1 MKRNYSKDSVRDF
14 LNEKFRKEASSNPG
28 NQGSSE
34 LDELWYL
41 SGKALNSPSFSSS
54 DGWQRFAAHK
64 GLRPSRHVYRRPL
77 ALGLIAIVIIIG
89 MGLLYYFSVESDRSE
104 SEPAIIAQ
112 MQLNYTENLP
122 DGSTI
127 YYHNSDGFEASD
139 EFTPMDRKVSLKGN
153 AYCKI
158 ASDEA
163 HPFLIQTPIGL
174 ITVLGTEFLVLQD
187 EYSLSV
193 KVKEG
198 KVLLR
203 HLESRDLETVLV
215 AGQRGKLHFDERM
228 ILTLAG
234 RDDVPQQLIMT
245 DASVKDA
252 LELVS
257 VMAPDKL
264 RISSESIVQ
273 ECPITSLWDLK
284 EPNEIK
290 SELELLFNTTITNSG
305 KQLVIQDLN
314 CSN

>member
-1 MKRNYSKDSVRDF
+1 MKRNYSKDDIRDF
-14 LNEKFRKEASSNPG
+14 LNEKFGKELSSNPG
-28 NQGSSE
+28 KQGSSE
-34 LDELWYL
+34 LDELWDL

-54 DGWQRFAAHK
+54 DGWQRFASDK
-64 GLRPSRHVYRRPL
+64 GFRPSGSVYRRPWVLGLL
-77 ALGLIAIVIIIG
+77 ALVIIIG
-89 MGLLYYFSVESDRSE
+89 MGLLYYFSAESDRSE
-104 SEPAIIAQ
+104 SEHVIIAQ
-112 MQLNYTENLP
+112 MELKYSENLP

-127 YYHNSDGFEASD
+127 YYHSPDGFEASE
-139 EFTPMDRKVSLKGN
+139 EFTPIHRKVSLTGN

-198 KVLLR
+198 KVLIR
-203 HLESRDLETVLV
+203 HLERHDLEAVLV
-215 AGQRGKLHFDERM
+215 AGQRGELHFDERM
-228 ILTLAG
+228 ILTLASG
-234 RDDVPQQLIMT
+234 DDAPQQLIMA

-257 VMAPDKL
+257 LVAPDKL
-264 RISSESIVQ
+264 RISSESIDQ
-273 ECPITSLWDLK
+273 ECQITSLWDLK
-284 EPNEIK
+284 DPDEIK
-290 SELELLFNTTITNSG
+290 SELELLFNATITNSG